1 MAWQGAAITA
11 PLLIRK
17 GIDAGVVH
25 GHHAALWWTCGGI
38 VALGAVEAAAGAS
51 RHYFAIRN
59 RARADADV
67 RDAIFRRALELDAR
81 YHDRVGAGEL
91 ISRASNDAELVARL
105 LDAIGH
111 TVGALLTV
119 VGASAMLFAIDP
131 PLAAVVLIPLPL
143 LTIGFWRYSSRYAR
157 RTKVLQ
163 EELGSATAL
172 VEETIGGIRVVKG
185 LGAGDALARRF
196 RARSDAVVARAL

>member
-1 MAWQGAAITA
+1 MDRGWRYLFWIGRRQWRPIACAVAAGLTWQGAAIVA
-11 PLLIRK
+11 PLLVRSAIDK
-17 GIDAGVVH
+17 GIVGDDTS
-25 GHHAALWWTCGGI
+25 ALWWASAGL
-38 VALGAVEAAAGAS
+38 VVLGAVEAAAGGL
-51 RHYFAIRN
+51 RHFFAIRN
-59 RARADADV
+59 RARADAQV

-119 VGASAMLFAIDP
+119 VGASAMLFVIDA

-163 EELGSATAL
+163 EELGAAT
-172 VEETIGGIRVVKG
+172 
-185 LGAGDALARRF
+185 
-196 RARSDAVVARAL
+196 